1 MVRAG
6 SGRREA
12 SRKDFRP
19 WLWRDAGEQPVNDAA
34 ADTDADSDAATEP
47 EPVAPDAGLGL
58 ARLLSIA
65 RLTPVQAVALATD
78 VFTELEKRHD
88 DRGDAGPIPLR
99 IESVHVG
106 ADGHAYLAE
115 DDAPVPV
122 KDSAADALL
131 DELTAAAWR
140 VTTDS
145 ERPTTGPIATLDR
158 AAAESRRPDASVAA
172 VASLLREADT
182 ASGTEARTE
191 LARIVSAVNGGA
203 LAPPHPPLTSAPP
216 IAPRPPDPERPPRS
230 LARVLAGRT
239 WKWVL
244 SVVVLVTVVVIEIAL
259 LRDTIAR
266 DIDAVLEAGRSG
278 SAAPTSTQAFLPVAP
293 VAPTAAGTVT
303 GVDLRAVN
311 QCTPDAEC
319 AVRLQVA
326 LQPTAQ
332 PQTVTW
338 GFQVFDRCTGAT
350 TTVPGGEL
358 TVPADGDRAVAVVSV
373 ALPPGEALAVLARTD
388 LPSTAASAPVFVP
401 SDASCG
407 TPAAEPSG

>member
-19 WLWRDAGEQPVNDAA
+19 WLWRDAGEPPISAADAA
-34 ADTDADSDAATEP
+34 PEP
-47 EPVAPDAGLGL
+47 EPVTPKAGLSL
-58 ARLLSIA
+58 TRLLSVA
-65 RLTPVQAVALATD
+65 RLTPVQAIALATD
-78 VFTELEKRHD
+78 VFTELEKRCG

-99 IESVHVG
+99 IETVHVS
-106 ADGHAYLAE
+106 ADGHAYLVE
-115 DDAPVPV
+115 DDGPVPV
-122 KDSAADALL
+122 KDSAAHAVL

-140 VTTDS
+140 PTTDS
-145 ERPTTGPIATLDR
+145 DRPTTGPVATLDR
-158 AAAESRRPDASVAA
+158 AAGEARLPDASVAA

-182 ASGTEARTE
+182 ASGSEARTE
-191 LARIVSAVNGGA
+191 LARMVSAVNGGA

-216 IAPRPPDPERPPRS
+216 DPPDPPRPPDPQRRRRP
-230 LARVLAGRT
+230 LARALAGRT

-244 SVVVLVTVVVIEIAL
+244 SIVVLVTVVVIEIAL
-259 LRDTIAR
+259 LRDTITR
-266 DIDAVLEAGRSG
+266 DIEAVLEAGRSG

-293 VAPTAAGTVT
+293 VAPPAAGTVT

-311 QCTPDAEC
+311 QCTPDAAC

-350 TTVPGGEL
+350 TTVPGGEV
-358 TVPADGDRAVAVVSV
+358 TVPPDGDRAVAVVSV

-388 LPSTAASAPVFVP
+388 LPSPAASAPVLVP

>member
-19 WLWRDAGEQPVNDAA
+19 WLWRDAGEQPVS
-34 ADTDADSDAATEP
+34 DADADADADVAPEP
-47 EPVAPDAGLGL
+47 EPVAPDAGLSL
-58 ARLLSIA
+58 VRLLSIA

-78 VFTELEKRHD
+78 IFAELEKRRG

-99 IESVHVG
+99 IETVHVA
-106 ADGHAYLAE
+106 ADGHAYLVE
-115 DDAPVPV
+115 DKAPVPV
-122 KDSAADALL
+122 KDSAADAVL

-140 VTTDS
+140 PTTDS
-145 ERPTTGPIATLDR
+145 ERPTTGPVATLDR
-158 AAAESRRPDASVAA
+158 AAAEARLPEASISGV
-172 VASLLREADT
+172 VSLLREADT
-182 ASGTEARTE
+182 ASGSEARNE
-191 LARIVSAVNGGA
+191 LARMVSAVNGGA
-203 LAPPHPPLTSAPP
+203 LAPPHPPVTSAPP
-216 IAPRPPDPERPPRS
+216 IALRPPDPERPPRS
-230 LARVLAGRT
+230 LARLLAGRT

-244 SVVVLVTVVVIEIAL
+244 SVIVLVTVVVIEVAL
-259 LRDTIAR
+259 LRDTITR
-266 DIDAVLEAGRSG
+266 DIDAVLDAGRAG
-278 SAAPTSTQAFLPVAP
+278 SAAPTSTQVFLPVAP
-293 VAPTAAGTVT
+293 AAPTAAGTVT

-326 LQPTAQ
+326 LQPTAE

-350 TTVPGGEL
+350 TTAPGGEV
-358 TVPADGDRAVAVVSV
+358 TVPPDGDRAVAVVDV
-373 ALPPGEALAVLARTD
+373 TLPPGEALAVLARTD
-388 LPSTAASAPVFVP
+388 LPSIAASAPVFVP

>member
-12 SRKDFRP
+12 SRKDLRP
-19 WLWRDAGEQPVNDAA
+19 WLRREEGEPPISA
-34 ADTDADSDAATEP
+34 TDAVPEP
-47 EPVAPDAGLGL
+47 EPVAPDAGLSL

-78 VFTELEKRHD
+78 VFTELEKRCG
-88 DRGDAGPIPLR
+88 DRGDAGPIPIR
-99 IESVHVG
+99 IETVHVG
-106 ADGHAYLAE
+106 ADGHAYLVE
-115 DDAPVPV
+115 DDAPIPAE
-122 KDSAADALL
+122 DSAADAVL
-131 DELTAAAWR
+131 DDLTAAAWR
-140 VTTDS
+140 PTTSSD
-145 ERPTTGPIATLDR
+145 RPTTGPLATLDR
-158 AAAESRRPDASVAA
+158 AAAEARLPDASVAA

-182 ASGTEARTE
+182 ASGSEARNE
-191 LARIVSAVNGGA
+191 LARMVSAVNGGA
-203 LAPPHPPLTSAPP
+203 LAPPHPPLTSAP
-216 IAPRPPDPERPPRS
+216 IAPRPPRPPRPPRRPRS

-244 SVVVLVTVVVIEIAL
+244 SIVVLVTVVVIEIAL
-259 LRDTIAR
+259 LRDTITR
-266 DIDAVLEAGRSG
+266 DIEAVLEAGRSG
-278 SAAPTSTQAFLPVAP
+278 SQAPTSTQAFLPVAP

-303 GVDLRAVN
+303 RVDLRAVN

-326 LQPTAQ
+326 LQPTAE

-350 TTVPGGEL
+350 TTVPGGEV
-358 TVPADGDRAVAVVSV
+358 TVPPDGDRAVAVVSV

-388 LPSTAASAPVFVP
+388 LPSTAASAPVLVP
-401 SDASCG
+401 SEASCG

>member
-19 WLWRDAGEQPVNDAA
+19 WLRRDAGEPPVSAA
-34 ADTDADSDAATEP
+34 EAAPEP
-47 EPVAPDAGLGL
+47 EPVAPDSGLSL

-65 RLTPVQAVALATD
+65 RLTPAQAVALATD
-78 VFTELEKRHD
+78 VFTALEKRGG
-88 DRGDAGPIPLR
+88 DRAGPIPLR
-99 IESVHVG
+99 IDTVHVG
-106 ADGHAYLAE
+106 ADGHADLVE

-122 KDSAADALL
+122 KGSAAHMVL

-140 VTTDS
+140 PTTDS
-145 ERPTTGPIATLDR
+145 DRPTTGPVAALDQ
-158 AAAESRRPDASVAA
+158 AAAKARLPDASVAA

-182 ASGTEARTE
+182 ASGSEARTE
-191 LARIVSAVNGGA
+191 LARMVSAVNGGA
-203 LAPPHPPLTSAPP
+203 LAPPHPPLTSSAPP
-216 IAPRPPDPERPPRS
+216 IAPRPPRPQRRHRS
-230 LARVLAGRT
+230 LARALAGRT

-259 LRDTIAR
+259 LRDTITR
-266 DIDAVLEAGRSG
+266 DIETVLEAGRSG
-278 SAAPTSTQAFLPVAP
+278 SAAPTTSTQAFLPVAP
-293 VAPTAAGTVT
+293 AAPTAAGTVT

-319 AVRLQVA
+319 PVRLQVA
-326 LQPTAQ
+326 LQPTAE

-350 TTVPGGEL
+350 TTVPGGEV
-358 TVPADGDRAVAVVSV
+358 TVPPDGDRAVAVVSV

-388 LPSTAASAPVFVP
+388 LPSTAASAPVLVP
-401 SDASCG
+401 SEASCG